1 MFNNVL
7 MNKAVFTAF
16 VIALLY
22 VLVVTYTRHAIN
34 KINKEKQELA
44 KWQGELERRADEI
57 RRLQEKRYM

>member
-1 MFNNVL
+1 MSNVL
-7 MNKAVFTAF
+7 MTQAVLTAF

-22 VLVVTYTRHAIN
+22 VLVVAYTRHAIN

-57 RRLQEKRYM
+57 RRLQEKRYL